1 MDLRL
6 LCRAPRMCMAACGDV
21 LDFFDFSKE
30 LSVLVGR
37 WEDLCDVLFDFFI
50 FDTVIHDVI

>member
-1 MDLRL
+1 
-6 LCRAPRMCMAACGDV
+6 MAACGDV